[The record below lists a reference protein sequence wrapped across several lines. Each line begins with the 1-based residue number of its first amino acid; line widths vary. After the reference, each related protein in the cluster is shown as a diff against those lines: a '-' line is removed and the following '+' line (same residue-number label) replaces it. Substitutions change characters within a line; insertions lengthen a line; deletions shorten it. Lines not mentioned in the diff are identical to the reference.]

1 MRSKGPR
8 ECIRLF
14 RRRISGYLGIIIL
27 FREVEGGYIAI
38 LLVWIGNLGRYSKEI
53 EKRAFSGGH

>member
-1 MRSKGPR
+1 MRSMGRR

-14 RRRISGYLGIIIL
+14 RRRIFGYLGIIIP
-27 FREVEGGYIAI
+27 FRGVEGGYIAT
-38 LLVWIGNLGRYSKEI
+38 LLVWIGNMGRYSKEI